1 MKKTIVYIDGFNLYY
16 RLKNTHY
23 KWLNLQ
29 KLSEFYLSPKQHR
42 IVKIKYFTASVKEK
56 SKDPSNTIRQNV
68 YLRAIKTLPNLEIIF
83 GQFKKRQV
91 RGVLLHYRNGKYVEG
106 DELGAIS
113 KWEEKE
119 SDVNLATH
127 LIEDGYD
134 DQYECAVLIS
144 NDTDLKTPLSRIKRK
159 LKKTVGVISPYKRT
173 HIDLQKFSHF
183 HKIVSIAALKK
194 CQFPEKMKDAKGEF
208 FCPPRWKQAKE

>member
-16 RLKNTHY
+16 RLKNTPY

-173 HIDLQKFSHF
+173 HNRFTKIFSL
-183 HKIVSIAALKK
+183 S
-194 CQFPEKMKDAKGEF
+194 
-208 FCPPRWKQAKE
+208 